1 MAASCGGRVVVF
13 PFPFQGHFNPV
24 MRLARALHARGVG
37 ITVFHTAGA
46 RAPDPADYPAD
57 YRFVPVPVEV
67 APELM
72 ASEDIAAIVTALNA
86 ACEAPF
92 RDRLSALLSAADGE
106 AGEAGGRVRC
116 VLTDVS
122 WDAVLSAARGLGV
135 PALGVMT
142 ASAATFRVYMA
153 YRTLVDKGYLPVRGE
168 SKSISSAAARLDL
181 PTCLY
186 IMVWIGCVNRSKS
199 EERKDDAVAELPP
212 YRVKDLL
219 RHETCDLEEFADL
232 LGRVVA
238 AARLS
243 SGLIFHT
250 FPFIEAGTL
259 GEIRDDMSVP
269 VYAVAPLNKLVP
281 AATASLHGEVQ
292 ADRGCL
298 RWLDAQRARSVLYVS
313 FGSMAA
319 MDPHE
324 FVELA
329 WGLADAG
336 RPFVWVVRPNLI
348 RGFESGALPDGVE
361 DRVRG
366 RGVVVS
372 WAPQEEVLAHP
383 AVGGFFTHCGWNSTV
398 EAVSEGVPMI
408 CHPRHGDQYGNAR
421 YVCHVW
427 KVGTEVAGDQLER
440 GEIKAAIDRL
450 MGGSEE
456 GEGIRKRMN
465 ELKIAADKGIDESA
479 GSDLTNLVH
488 LINSY

>member
-153 YRTLVDKGYLPVRGE
+153 YRTLVDKGYLPVR
-168 SKSISSAAARLDL
+168 
-181 PTCLY
+181 
-186 IMVWIGCVNRSKS
+186 